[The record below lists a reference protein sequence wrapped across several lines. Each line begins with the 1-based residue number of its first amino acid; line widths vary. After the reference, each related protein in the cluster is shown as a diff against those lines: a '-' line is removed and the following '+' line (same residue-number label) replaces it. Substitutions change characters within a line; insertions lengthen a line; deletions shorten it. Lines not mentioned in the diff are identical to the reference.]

1 MLEQQQPRPGQGENV
16 KDVEED
22 TNLPSEAMDTQG
34 DLEKEENM
42 QEMLVESPAAAQDAI
57 DVDQPQVEQ
66 ESTTQLRSDGRVE
79 TVEVSMALP
88 KTDEVSGTVEE
99 AEMTRVT
106 ADETEVVRVT
116 DQENENMETN
126 QDVSHIESN
135 QSKIKSNVDDV
146 NTLTNELAN
155 ISGQGDDSKRTE
167 PVSESMETDQLN
179 PEKYCMTS
187 EGMTATSDEAQGEE
201 EEIRGS
207 EQDDVTVDPMSPEP
221 SDVTMVRVSVA
232 TEIEAPTENSDTR
245 FVSTHDVTEGD
256 TPPVAQE
263 SEVSPFIIASN
274 QQADVMQSGKSV
286 VMNSETAA
294 GKDGVKASIQEEKS
308 SNDQGVAAELAADTN
323 VEK

>member
-1 MLEQQQPRPGQGENV
+1 M
-16 KDVEED
+16 
-22 TNLPSEAMDTQG
+22 T
-34 DLEKEENM
+34 
-42 QEMLVESPAAAQDAI
+42 
-57 DVDQPQVEQ
+57 
-66 ESTTQLRSDGRVE
+66 
-79 TVEVSMALP
+79 LP

-106 ADETEVVRVT
+106 ADETEVMRVT

-179 PEKYCMTS
+179 PEKYCVTS
-187 EGMTATSDEAQGEE
+187 EGMTATSDEAQGEKE
-201 EEIRGS
+201 VRGS

>member
-16 KDVEED
+16 KDVEEE

-66 ESTTQLRSDGRVE
+66 ESNSQLRSDGRVE
-79 TVEVSMALP
+79 TVEVSMVLP

-106 ADETEVVRVT
+106 ADETDVRVT

-126 QDVSHIESN
+126 QDVSQIESN
-135 QSKIKSNVDDV
+135 QSKNKSNVDDV
-146 NTLTNELAN
+146 NTLTNDLAN

-187 EGMTATSDEAQGEE
+187 EGMTATSDEAQGE

-256 TPPVAQE
+256 TTPVAQE

-274 QQADVMQSGKSV
+274 QQADVMQ
-286 VMNSETAA
+286 SETAA

>member
-16 KDVEED
+16 KDVEEE

-34 DLEKEENM
+34 DVEKEENM

-155 ISGQGDDSKRTE
+155 ISGQGDDSKMSST
-167 PVSESMETDQLN
+167 
-179 PEKYCMTS
+179 
-187 EGMTATSDEAQGEE
+187 
-201 EEIRGS
+201 
-207 EQDDVTVDPMSPEP
+207 VT
-221 SDVTMVRVSVA
+221 
-232 TEIEAPTENSDTR
+232 
-245 FVSTHDVTEGD
+245 
-256 TPPVAQE
+256 
-263 SEVSPFIIASN
+263 
-274 QQADVMQSGKSV
+274 
-286 VMNSETAA
+286 
-294 GKDGVKASIQEEKS
+294 
-308 SNDQGVAAELAADTN
+308 
-323 VEK
+323 

>member
-16 KDVEED
+16 MEEE
-22 TNLPSEAMDTQG
+22 TNLRSEAMDTQG

-116 DQENENMETN
+116 DPENENMETN

-245 FVSTHDVTEGD
+245 FVSTHDVTEGV
-256 TPPVAQE
+256 TPAVAQE